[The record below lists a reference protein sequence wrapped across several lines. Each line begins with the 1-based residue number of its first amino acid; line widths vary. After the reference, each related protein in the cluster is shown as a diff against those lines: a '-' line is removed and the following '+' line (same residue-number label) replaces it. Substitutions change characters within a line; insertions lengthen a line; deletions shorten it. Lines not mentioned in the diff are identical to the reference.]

1 MRLSNRKKAPLFRFY
16 FTFIN
21 VISIMC
27 LIVYI
32 LDISLISFMGNWKFF
47 LIIIPTLLYFI
58 FYIKGKQ
65 IFEYDSDGEAVMFIN
80 KSISIIFNK
89 ETKDEFPKYKLH
101 SFEFFNALFFKRLF
115 IKVNSKTEKVIL
127 LKYDISYLTKREIRD
142 LKISLKKIVCNNNN
156 KENIG
161 YDKPKKRN

>member
-1 MRLSNRKKAPLFRFY
+1 M
-16 FTFIN
+16 
-21 VISIMC
+21 
-27 LIVYI
+27 
-32 LDISLISFMGNWKFF
+32 
-47 LIIIPTLLYFI
+47 YFI